1 MKSTVSEQ
9 VAEVIQHY
17 PAKPKKVFNQVRQLV
32 VDAAKESVGLENT
45 EETLKWGEPS
55 YLGKDGSTVRMKW
68 TEKQPDQFSL
78 YFNCNSI
85 MVETIKELYQ
95 KEFTYDGNRAISFSM
110 HEKTPKV
117 ALKHC
122 IAMAL
127 EYHKLKKLPLLGN

>member
-9 VAEVIQHY
+9 VAEVISHY
-17 PAKPKKVFNQVRQLV
+17 PPKPKKVFKQVRQLV
-32 VDAAKESVGLENT
+32 VEAAKESVGLDNT

-55 YLGKDGSTVRMKW
+55 YLGKNGSTVRMKW

-78 YFNCNSI
+78 FFNCNSI

-95 KEFTYDGNRAISFSM
+95 DEFTYDGNRAISFSLDESM
-110 HEKTPKV
+110 PDA

-127 EYHKLKKLPLLGN
+127 DYHKLKKRPLLGN

>member
-9 VAEVIQHY
+9 VAEVIKHY
-17 PAKPKKVFNQVRQLV
+17 PPKPRKVFRQVRQLV
-32 VDAAKESVGLENT
+32 VEAAKESVGLDNT

-55 YLGKDGSTVRMKW
+55 YLGKNGSTVRMKW
-68 TEKQPDQFSL
+68 TEKQPDQFFL
-78 YFNCNSI
+78 FFNCNSI

-95 KEFTYDGNRAISFSM
+95 DEFTYDGNRAISFSLDERM
-110 HEKTPKV
+110 PDA

-127 EYHKLKKLPLLGN
+127 DYHKLKKLPLLGN

>member
-9 VAEVIQHY
+9 VAEVIKHY
-17 PAKPKKVFNQVRQLV
+17 PAKPKKVFKQVRQLV
-32 VDAAKESVGLENT
+32 VEAAKESVGLDNT

-55 YLGKDGSTVRMKW
+55 YLGKNGSTVRMKW

-85 MVETIKELYQ
+85 MVETIRELYQ
-95 KEFTYDGNRAISFSM
+95 DEFTYDGNRALSF
-110 HEKTPKV
+110 PLDDNIPDV

-127 EYHKLKKLPLLGN
+127 DYHKLKKLPLLGN